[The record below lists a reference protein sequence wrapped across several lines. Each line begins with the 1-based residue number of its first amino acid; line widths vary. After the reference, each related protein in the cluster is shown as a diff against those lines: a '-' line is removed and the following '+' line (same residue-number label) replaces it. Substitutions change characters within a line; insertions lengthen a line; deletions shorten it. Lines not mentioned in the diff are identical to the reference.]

1 MIDKIA
7 VIDDDEVYQ
16 MIVKRF
22 IEKSEAFEQSEYFI
36 QPKLALDHYKQNI
49 ENLPAVMLLDIN
61 MPLLDGWQF
70 LEELQ
75 EYYRDLYEK
84 SKIYIVTSSIAYSD
98 KEKFEDFPKLSGFL
112 SKPITV
118 DKIQEIRA
126 CLK

>member
-16 MIVKRF
+16 MIIQRF
-22 IEKSEAFEQSEYFI
+22 IEKAEAFDQAEYYME
-36 QPKLALDHYKQNI
+36 PKKALAYYSDNS

-70 LEELQ
+70 LREL
-75 EYYRDLYEK
+75 ELHYENLY
-84 SKIYIVTSSIAYSD
+84 SNCHIYIVTSSIAYSD
-98 KEKFEDFPKLSGFL
+98 KDKFRDFPGLSGFL

-118 DKIQEIRA
+118 DKIKEIKA
-126 CLK
+126 GLK